1 MEHIFVETD
10 KIKEDLCVKF
20 FQLLGKL
27 QDVEYERRKLRK
39 ASYKLIMHTM
49 PIGRDRLQR
58 LLNCIGRNWLYF
70 KIQYGWMLNVSN
82 ITMGVDWSKR
92 FYYKG
97 QWAYYFWVEYYKN

>member
-1 MEHIFVETD
+1 MEHLFVETD

-27 QDVEYERRKLRK
+27 QDEEYERCKLRK
-39 ASYKLIMHTM
+39 ASYKLIMRTM

-58 LLNCIGRNWLYF
+58 LLNCIGKNWIYF

-82 ITMGVDWSKR
+82 IVMGIDWSKR
-92 FYYKG
+92 FDYRG
-97 QWAYYFWVEYYKN
+97 TPAYHFWVEYYKN